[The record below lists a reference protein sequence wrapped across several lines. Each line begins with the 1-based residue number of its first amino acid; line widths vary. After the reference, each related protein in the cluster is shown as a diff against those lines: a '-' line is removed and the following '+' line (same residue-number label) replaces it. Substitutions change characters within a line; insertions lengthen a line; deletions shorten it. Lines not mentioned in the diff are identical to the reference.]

1 MNETV
6 RKTKYLTE
14 AAAATAIATMLVLLK
29 LLAPF
34 LVFVTM
40 IAGPLPIIVI
50 TAWHGMRWG
59 MGTALAV
66 ILLVSMIGGVPLG
79 ITTAVYAGALGLS
92 IGYGYLHG
100 WSYGKTWF
108 FATVAYLV
116 EMSYKIT
123 VSIYVLGIADALTA
137 TIDRFTSFIQWIWQ
151 PLSRIFAFDPD
162 PGRATFTLSGM
173 VMVGLLFVV
182 NGICYAYLNMELS
195 QDILKRLN
203 RGLRR

>member
-100 WSYGKTWF
+100 WAYGKTWF
-108 FATVAYLV
+108 LATVAYLL

-137 TIDRFTSFIQWIWQ
+137 TIERFTSFIQWIWQ
-151 PLSRIFAFDPD
+151 PLSRLFAFDPD

-173 VMVGLLFVV
+173 VMVGILFVV

-195 QDILKRLN
+195 QDILKRLS

>member
-100 WSYGKTWF
+100 WPYGKTWF
-108 FATVAYLV
+108 LATVAYLV

-137 TIDRFTSFIQWIWQ
+137 TIERFTSFIQWIWQ
-151 PLSRIFAFDPD
+151 PLARLFAFDPD

-173 VMVGLLFVV
+173 VMVCLLFVV